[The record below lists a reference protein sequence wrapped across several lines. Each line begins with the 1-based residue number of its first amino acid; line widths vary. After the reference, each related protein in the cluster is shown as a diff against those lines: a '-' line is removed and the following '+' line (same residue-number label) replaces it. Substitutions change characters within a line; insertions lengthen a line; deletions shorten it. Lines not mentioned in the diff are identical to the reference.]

1 MQKHHGST
9 VMILGLVAA
18 VAIGTLHLLQSR
30 YPYQAIEVTVERT
43 GIADVEEVFG
53 ASAKAPAP
61 AADASSASTYASEG
75 YAYDDSSNSAAEQ
88 SAAALEGYEDTSSDG
103 YGAND
108 YGSSDDSND
117 SVGAGDYAIEDGP
130 YADYAADDSSSDPYS
145 ADADPYDGSVA
156 PAADSYASSDEDRYS
171 SDNELAYAED
181 DSRYDDFDAAE
192 EPAAAAPAPKQQ
204 AAAKPAPKAESK
216 PIQRTANPDAR
227 DYGYTDS
234 AAGTK
239 ASSSSSASNRSSA
252 NATTT
257 AAAAPKRSHV
267 EPIPRPSGDT
277 PPNADAVY
285 QWWPD
290 ARRVPTGQFTLIYAG
305 QPQNR
310 QAIALLFSRV
320 PDPAAAARNI
330 RVLDANGEPVSGSWS
345 PAANPRMIQLGGIK
359 RGRYTIIINQGMT
372 DSTQRAMAQT
382 LSGPVYV
389 N

>member
-130 YADYAADDSSSDPYS
+130 YADYAADDSNADPYS

-156 PAADSYASSDEDRYS
+156 PAADNDGRD
-171 SDNELAYAED
+171 DDFAYADD
-181 DSRYDDFDAAE
+181 DSRYDDFDAAD
-192 EPAAAAPAPKQQ
+192 EPVAAAPAPKQQ
-204 AAAKPAPKAESK
+204 AAAKPEPKPEPKPAPKAESK

-234 AAGTK
+234 AAGSKT
-239 ASSSSSASNRSSA
+239 SSSSASNRSSA

-257 AAAAPKRSHV
+257 ATAAPKRSHV
-267 EPIPRPSGDT
+267 EPIPRPSGDA

-359 RGRYTIIINQGMT
+359 RGRYTIIINQDMT